1 MTVSETTDFSRGPIS
16 GQVAIGAPIT
26 ATLKPRHLLRP
37 AIDVG
42 LALSLFFMASLTL
55 GSPPSLASPG
65 LSLGSIRIA
74 PAQATDNPGQT
85 RLFQPASVSTAV
97 MGVDHPAKRFSQQTE
112 WMLLGLAFSLLVA
125 MNLAFFRHLRHAY
138 ADPRKRSSSKR

>member
-55 GSPPSLASPG
+55 GSPPSSASPG
-65 LSLGSIRIA
+65 PSLGSIGLA
-74 PAQATDNPGQT
+74 PAQATANPAQT
-85 RLFQPASVSTAV
+85 RLFQPANVSTAAI
-97 MGVDHPAKRFSQQTE
+97 GVDHTAKRFSQQTE

-138 ADPRKRSSSKR
+138 ADPRKRSGGKN